1 MTPETT
7 VRPTEPGDVRRNPY
21 VGPVPVRE
29 PPLYGRKKETDELAD
44 LVVSKRIVLLFGP
57 SGAGKTS
64 LIQAALIPRLHDRYR
79 LNALPPVRL
88 THRSEALAGRTGVN
102 HYVWSTMRS
111 LEQRFPREQQLSDT
125 ELAELTL
132 ANYFARRVNSG
143 GDAAAREFSLLVLD
157 QFEELFTLD
166 RLDWEAKKAYLAE
179 LGKVLAGSGEATA
192 QVDDRE
198 PVKPWALISMR
209 EDRVAEVQP
218 FLYLIPTALAFR
230 FRLDPLERDEALEAV
245 MKPAGTY
252 IAPEAAVQLVDDL
265 RTLRLQ
271 TPDGTEFERQGRF
284 VEPVQLQVV
293 CRRLWDKVV
302 AGEKRRIEVADVTSG
317 SGTSEVDRALRDYF
331 DTEVE
336 RAAQTAQ
343 VSQRN
348 LRDWIEG
355 HLITANGVR
364 AQALRMPAVL
374 GTLDEAI
381 GSLIDA
387 NLIRSDVRSDQEWIE
402 LAHDRLVDPIVDG
415 NKAWRDR
422 NLQLFQR
429 QAKLWAAA
437 GKVHGELLFVRE
449 ELSDAE
455 RFASEHPDELNDDE
469 RQFLAESGRERDR
482 IVKDKWLGWIGFG
495 VVTVTALLALALV
508 AYQRNYMNLLAKYN
522 TNLDVLAEQEA
533 DQIERS
539 KLYRAVGAVRDK
551 PRMEAVARLLD
562 AHDEI
567 SRREIARGERDN
579 LSNFFDSTLL
589 ETLRTVPRSIDRV
602 VGQHGHIV
610 RSLAFKGDG
619 HRLISGSW
627 DGTISIWRPDQ
638 PGIREFGTDDQGAE
652 TYAVALHD
660 RTGVLASTYIDGR
673 IILWRLAEGGLQ
685 RLSVLDAGRTGYHR
699 QVTTAAFN
707 RDGTLLATAGWD
719 KTILLWDVANP
730 AVPKQ
735 VASFGKDYHQA
746 PMHRILFL
754 PPGANGERL
763 ASTDL
768 DGKIRIWRIPSRPAG
783 APAEPR
789 PERDFA
795 VSDAL
800 GRNVGLYSAAAS
812 PDGRFLVAGDS
823 EGYVHIWDLLASDS
837 RTSGVRLTAARHGSD
852 DYNTEIYDIAF
863 SPLNAREFVSVGVDG
878 VLLKWTVSGEPRT
891 AAELKRNIDVLRV
904 GHMGERLYS
913 VSYHPTRAGIV
924 AVGGTRTVQLV
935 DTARR
940 GSQLATALV
949 PGDQTT
955 GTWRGVSMDRASST
969 IAAMREDN
977 RIYFWRHTPGGIVSI
992 PNWTIAVAAGTMFAL
1007 DAKGSTVAT
1016 VACGGNIALWELVDG
1031 QAPTPKLLPPR
1042 APPADS
1048 SCPDAAPSFNQE
1060 ASLFAA
1066 AFGSRL
1072 EIWSRSANG
1081 NWELQF
1087 AGEIDAGDSATG
1099 GAPTGARETISSLAF
1114 SAISHM
1120 AAVGSSSGRIRLLEI
1135 NGGKPASSFLP
1146 VSVDAGKDVLA
1157 LAFKPNASLLVSGG
1171 EDGFIIEW
1179 SLPAL
1184 KKERLDTRHERSVT
1198 SLAFAVLDEGM
1209 SKQRPVF
1216 VSADREGNVREW
1228 TSGST
1233 EGATLQIAP
1242 ASHHPVRGIALRSDG
1257 LFLVTAGDELLAW
1270 NFSRESMIQAAKQL
1284 IAKR

>member
-1 MTPETT
+1 MTPETP
-7 VRPTEPGDVRRNPY
+7 VSPTEPGDGLRNPY

-44 LVVSKRIVLLFGP
+44 LLVSKRIVLLFGP

-79 LNALPPVRL
+79 LDALPPVRL
-88 THRSEALAGRTGVN
+88 THRSEALAGRTSVN
-102 HYVWSTMRS
+102 HYAWSTMRS
-111 LEQRFPREQQLSDT
+111 LERRFPREQQLSDV

-132 ANYFARRVNSG
+132 ASYFARRVNSG
-143 GDAAAREFSLLVLD
+143 GDATKREFSLLILD

-166 RLDWEAKKAYLAE
+166 RLDWDAKKAYLAE

-192 QVDDRE
+192 QVDDPE

-209 EDRVAEVQP
+209 EDRVAELQP

-252 IAPEAAVQLVDDL
+252 MAPEAAVQLVNDL
-265 RTLRLQ
+265 RTIRLP
-271 TPDGTEFERQGRF
+271 TPDGKELLSQGRF

-302 AGEKRRIEVADVTSG
+302 AGEKRPIEVADVTSG
-317 SGTSEVDRALRDYF
+317 HGTSEVDRALRDYF

-348 LRDWIEG
+348 LRDWIES

-381 GSLIDA
+381 GSMIDA

-402 LAHDRLVDPIVDG
+402 LAHDRLVDPVFAG

-437 GKVHGELLFVRE
+437 GKVHGELLFLRE

-455 RFASEHPDELNDDE
+455 RFATEHPDELNDDE

-482 IVKDKWLGWIGFG
+482 IVKDRRLGWIGFG
-495 VVTVTALLALALV
+495 MVAVIAVLLLAVVATLARYNITLHALLE
-508 AYQRNYMNLLAKYN
+508 QI
-522 TNLDVLAEQEA
+522 AEQEA

-539 KLYRAVGAVRDK
+539 KLYQAVGAVRDK
-551 PRMEAVARLLD
+551 PRMEAIAKLLE
-562 AHDEI
+562 AHEEI
-567 SRREIARGERDN
+567 TRREKARGKRDN
-579 LSNFFDSTLL
+579 LSFFFDSTLL
-589 ETLRTVPRSIDRV
+589 ETLKGIPRAIDGV
-602 VGQHGHIV
+602 LGQHSHIV
-610 RSLAFKGDG
+610 RSLAFKADG
-619 HRLISGSW
+619 SRLISGSW

-638 PGIREFGTDDQGAE
+638 PGVREFGTDDQGAE
-652 TYAVALHD
+652 TYAVTLHE
-660 RTGVLASTYIDGR
+660 RSGVLASTYIDGR
-673 IILWRLAEGGLQ
+673 IILWRLAEGGLRQ
-685 RLSVLDAGRTGYHR
+685 LSALGVSRTGYRR

-707 RDGTLLATAGWD
+707 QDGTLLATAGWD
-719 KTILLWDVANP
+719 KTILLWDVTDP
-730 AVPKQ
+730 AAPTQ
-735 VASFGKDYHQA
+735 VASFGSDYHHA
-746 PMHRILFL
+746 PMHRIMFL
-754 PPGANGERL
+754 PSDANGEHM

-768 DGKIRIWRIPSRPAG
+768 DGKVRIWRIPSRPAG
-783 APAEPR
+783 AAATPR

-795 VSDAL
+795 VSDVL
-800 GRNVGLYSAAAS
+800 GRNVGLYSAAVS
-812 PDGRFLVAGDS
+812 RDGHYLVAGDS
-823 EGYVHIWDLLASDS
+823 EGYVYIWDLLAANP
-837 RTSGVRLTAARHGSD
+837 RTSGVRLTAARHGTD

-863 SPLNAREFVSVGVDG
+863 SPLNPREFASVGVDG
-878 VLLKWTVSGEPRT
+878 VLLRWTLSGDPKT
-891 AAELKRNIDVLRV
+891 ADDLKKNIDVLRV

-913 VSYHPTRAGIV
+913 VSYDPTRAGVV
-924 AVGGTRTVQLV
+924 AVGGTRTVQMV
-935 DTARR
+935 DMGRR
-940 GSQLATALV
+940 GSQLATTLV
-949 PGDQTT
+949 PGDQST

-969 IAAMREDN
+969 IAAMRDDN
-977 RIYFWRHTPGGIVSI
+977 RIYFWRHTAGGIVPL
-992 PNWTIAVAAGTMFAL
+992 PNWTITVAPGTMFAL
-1007 DAKGSTVAT
+1007 DAKGSAIAT
-1016 VACGGNIALWELVDG
+1016 AACGGNLTFWELVEG
-1031 QAPTPKLLPPR
+1031 QAPAPKLLPPQ
-1042 APPADS
+1042 ASPADS
-1048 SCPDAAPSFNQE
+1048 SCPGAAPTFNQD

-1066 AFGSRL
+1066 AHGSQL
-1072 EIWSRSANG
+1072 QIWSRGANG
-1081 NWELQF
+1081 NWEPQF
-1087 AGEIDAGDSATG
+1087 AGTPDAGDSTTG
-1099 GAPTGARETISSLAF
+1099 GASNAGRETISSLAF
-1114 SAISHM
+1114 SAVSHM
-1120 AAVGSSSGRIRLLEI
+1120 AAVGTSSGRIRLLEI
-1135 NGGKPASSFLP
+1135 NSGKPASSFLP

-1157 LAFKPNASLLVSGG
+1157 LAFKPNASVLVSGG

-1198 SLAFAVLDEGM
+1198 SLAFAVIDDGTPR
-1209 SKQRPVF
+1209 QRPVL

-1233 EGATLQIAP
+1233 DGATLQIAP

-1270 NFSRESMIQAAKQL
+1270 NFSRESMVQAARQV
-1284 IAKR
+1284 IAGR